1 MKLSI
6 RFADQIVGAFIIL
19 ALGILIF
26 VIFMLGSSQR
36 WFAKDYLYKTYLN
49 SGGGV
54 SQNMPVQYKGF
65 TIGRVKSIKL
75 SGDDRVEVSFTIFDI
90 YNDRVKEGS
99 MVEVLESPI
108 GLGNQFLF
116 YPGLGTEQIPE
127 EGVIPVVNS
136 PEARRLIAAGLAV
149 LPERDDG
156 INNIMNRV
164 NSVLATLD
172 TTLVDIDTTLVDIQ
186 EAVKGTNGTSLGRT
200 LGNVESATSGLSNMS
215 RTLPADITR
224 TLDQVKDTLD
234 QVVVDLDPI
243 LNNLQDFTDKLSDPS
258 GSVMSILDS
267 EGPLYTDLIASL
279 DSISGTLRNLER
291 TSRFLP
297 SQFTSV
303 LSSVHGTLQSA
314 QDVLIALTNNPLLKK
329 GVPVHTETYPGGAR
343 PRDLEF

>member
-6 RFADQIVGAFIIL
+6 RFADQIVGALIIL

-36 WFAKDYLYKTYLN
+36 WFAKDYLYKTFFN
-49 SGGGV
+49 SGAGV

-65 TIGRVKSIKL
+65 TIGHVKSIKL
-75 SGDDRVEVSFTIFDI
+75 SDDDRVEVSFTIFDI
-90 YNDRVKEGS
+90 YNDRVREGS
-99 MVEVLESPI
+99 MVEVLVSPI
-108 GLGNQFLF
+108 GLGNQFMF
-116 YPGLGTEQIPE
+116 YPGIGTEQIPE
-127 EGVIPVVNS
+127 GETIPSVNS

-149 LPERDDG
+149 QPERDDS

-172 TTLVDIDTTLVDIQ
+172 TTLADVDSTLVEVQNAI
-186 EAVKGTNGTSLGRT
+186 KGTNGTSLGRT
-200 LGNVESATSGLSNMS
+200 LGNVEAATSGLSNMS
-215 RTLPADITR
+215 RTLPADITGA
-224 TLDQVKDTLD
+224 LN
-234 QVVVDLDPI
+234 QVVADLNPI
-243 LNNLQDFTDKLSDPS
+243 LSDLQVLTDKLSDPS

-267 EGPLYTDLIASL
+267 EGPLYSDLIASL
-279 DSISGTLRNLER
+279 NSVSGTLRNLEK
-291 TSRFLP
+291 TSQFLP
-297 SQFTSV
+297 SQFATV
-303 LSSVHGTLQSA
+303 LSGVSSALQSA